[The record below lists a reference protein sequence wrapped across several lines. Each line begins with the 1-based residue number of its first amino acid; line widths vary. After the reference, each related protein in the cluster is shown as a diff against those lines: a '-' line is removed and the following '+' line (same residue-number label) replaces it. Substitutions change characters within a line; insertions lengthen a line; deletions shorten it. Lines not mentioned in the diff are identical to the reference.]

1 MASQKPLSHDAV
13 AEADNPAT
21 QAVDFHHPYTPYS
34 IQEEFMQTVYSVLER
49 GDSSVGILE
58 SPTGTGKS
66 LSLICASLTWL
77 REYKRR
83 CFEEGMKME
92 GNEEEDEPE
101 WVIEAAKARKRK
113 ELLRHREEMEKR
125 LENAR
130 KKEAAMKKRMLA
142 ESKGGKR
149 RRVEEGGLGMEKQDD
164 EEQFALDDY
173 ESDREAD
180 GASKSGN
187 SSSGLSAETLALM
200 DKLGVGYGKAREEEE
215 EEEEVEEE
223 IKIFYCSR
231 THSQL
236 TQFINELRRVKI
248 PPALQPE
255 PAPVKP
261 LLEEEFKHLTLG
273 SRKNLC
279 INPSVNKLRSA
290 TAINE
295 RCMELQQSGT
305 AADKKCSFIPNQQNQ
320 PLVNDFR
327 DHALATIRDIEELG
341 DLGKE
346 IKICPYYASRSA
358 IKPAEIVTLPYPLLL
373 QKSAREALGVSV
385 KGHVVIVDE
394 AHNLMDAIAGIYGI
408 TVSLSQLKRSRAQ
421 IGQYLQRF
429 RNKLKGKNRVYVAQ
443 VVRLIDSLAQFLDGK
458 AAGQKGEMVVEP
470 SELLA
475 GRGVDQ
481 INLYKL
487 MRYLQ
492 DSKLARKVEGY
503 IVFAEG
509 AVADNG
515 NSAGKA
521 RKPDA
526 ASEAATPTLQHIQSL
541 LVALTNPSKEGRLFY
556 VKDPETSDVV
566 LKYMLLDPTHH
577 FQEIVSEARAVILAG
592 GTMSPMADY
601 TSHLLSYLPAERITT
616 LSCGHVIPKE
626 NLLAWTLSKGPTG
639 KPFEFTF
646 SKRAGREGEEMI
658 DELGRA
664 VLNICTIVPDGIV
677 VFFPSYS
684 YLDTVI
690 KRWEVV
696 LEPGR
701 PSIWER
707 LGKRKSLFREAK
719 DAKVGAEDVLTEYA
733 KAIDGNQG
741 GLLLSVV
748 GGKMSEGI
756 NFSDRLGRCV
766 IIVGLPFPNIM
777 SGEWKA
783 KMSYIETATIERLEA
798 ASEGTLSSR
807 QAARKAEAREF
818 YENACMRAV
827 NQSVGRAIRH
837 KNDFASIIMVDGRF
851 GKEGIRGKL
860 PGWIRDGLVEGCE
873 GKGFGEL
880 MGGLGAFFRGKKVTS

>member
-1 MASQKPLSHDAV
+1 MFKKMAETEPLSSNA
-13 AEADNPAT
+13 AENNSMAQKVN
-21 QAVDFHHPYTPYS
+21 FNHPYTPYS

-77 REYKRR
+77 REHKRKT
-83 CFEEGMKME
+83 FEEGMVWE
-92 GNEEEDEPE
+92 GDGEDEPE
-101 WVIEAAKARKRK
+101 WVIEAAKARRRK
-113 ELLRHREEMEKR
+113 ELLRQREEMGKR
-125 LENAR
+125 LEKAR
-130 KKEAAMKKRMLA
+130 EKEARMKKRMMIGD
-142 ESKGGKR
+142 KGDKR
-149 RRVEEGGLGMEKQDD
+149 RRLNEDRFKPEKLDD

-173 ESDREAD
+173 DSDRETD
-180 GASKSGN
+180 GDALRSG
-187 SSSGLSAETLALM
+187 SAASGLSADTLALM
-200 DKLGVGYGKAREEEE
+200 EKLGMGYGKPRVEEEE
-215 EEEEVEEE
+215 EAEDE

-255 PAPVKP
+255 PTPLKPV
-261 LLEEEFKHLTLG
+261 LEEEFKHLTLG

-279 INPSVNKLRSA
+279 INPAVNKLRST
-290 TAINE
+290 TALNE

-305 AADKKCSFIPNQQNQ
+305 AADKKCCFLPNKENQ

-327 DHALATIRDIEELG
+327 DHALATVRDIEELG

-346 IKICPYYASRSA
+346 LKICPYYASRSA
-358 IKPAEIVTLPYPLLL
+358 IKPSEIVTLPYPLLL

-394 AHNLMDAIAGIYGI
+394 AHNLMDAIAGIYGV
-408 TVSLSQLKRSRAQ
+408 TVSLTQLKRSR
-421 IGQYLQRF
+421 GQLKHYLQRF
-429 RNKLKGKNRVYVAQ
+429 KNKLNGKNRVYVAQ
-443 VVRLIDSLAQFLDGK
+443 VVRLLDSLARYLEGK
-458 AAGQKGEMVVEP
+458 ADAKYEGVVEA

-475 GRGVDQ
+475 GKGVDQ
-481 INLYKL
+481 INLFKL
-487 MRYLQ
+487 LRYLQ
-492 DSKLARKVEGY
+492 ESKLVRKVEGY
-503 IVFAEG
+503 ILLTETA
-509 AVADNG
+509 AN
-515 NSAGKA
+515 NSNQAT
-521 RKPDA
+521 KPSKTEST
-526 ASEAATPTLQHIQSL
+526 SEAATPTLQHIQSL

-556 VKDPETSDVV
+556 SKDPETSDTV

-577 FQEIVSEARAVILAG
+577 FKEIVSEARAVILAG

-601 TSHLLSYLPAERITT
+601 TSHLLSYLPAERLTT

-626 NLLAWTLSKGPTG
+626 NLLAWTLSKGPSG

-646 SKRAGREGEEMI
+646 GKRSGREGEEMI

-664 VLNICTIVPDGIV
+664 VLNICTVVSDGIV

-684 YLDTVI
+684 YLDTVV
-690 KRWEVV
+690 KRWGII
-696 LEPGR
+696 LEPGK

-707 LGKRKSLFREAK
+707 LGKRKALFREAK
-719 DAKVGAEDVLTEYA
+719 DAKAGAEDVLTEYA
-733 KAIDGNQG
+733 KAIDANQG

-798 ASEGTLSSR
+798 SADGTATSR
-807 QAARKAEAREF
+807 QAAGKAAAREF

-837 KNDFASIIMVDGRF
+837 KNDFAAIVMVDERF
-851 GKEGIRGKL
+851 GRDGIRRKL
-860 PGWIRDGLVEGCE
+860 PGWIREGMIPKCE
-873 GKGFGEL
+873 EKGFGEL
-880 MGGLGAFFRGKKVTS
+880 MGGLGTFFRRKKMPS

>member
-1 MASQKPLSHDAV
+1 MAKQEPLSNHTV
-13 AEADNPAT
+13 ALADSLAMPE
-21 QAVDFHHPYTPYS
+21 VDFHHPYTPYS

-77 REYKRR
+77 RDYKRQ
-83 CFEEGMKME
+83 CIEEGMKME
-92 GNEEEDEPE
+92 GEDEDEPE

-113 ELLRHREEMEKR
+113 ELLRQREEMERR
-125 LENAR
+125 LESAR
-130 KKEAAMKKRMLA
+130 KKEAAMKKRMVA
-142 ESKGGKR
+142 GSKGGKR
-149 RRVEEGGLGMEKQDD
+149 RRLEEGGGRVEKLDD
-164 EEQFALDDY
+164 EEQFALEEY
-173 ESDREAD
+173 ESDRETD
-180 GASKSGN
+180 GASKSGR
-187 SSSGLSAETLALM
+187 SGGGLSAETLALM
-200 DKLGVGYGKAREEEE
+200 DKLGVGYGKAKEE

-255 PAPVKP
+255 PAPITP

-305 AADKKCSFIPNQQNQ
+305 AADKKCCFLPNQSNQ

-341 DLGKE
+341 DLGNE
-346 IKICPYYASRSA
+346 LKICPYYATRSA

-458 AAGQKGEMVVEP
+458 VGQKGEMVVEP

-475 GRGVDQ
+475 GKGVDQ

-503 IVFAEG
+503 IIFAEG
-509 AVADNG
+509 AADNA
-515 NSAGKA
+515 NSGAAKA
-521 RKPDA
+521 KKPDVT
-526 ASEAATPTLQHIQSL
+526 SEAATPTLQHIQSL

-556 VKDPETSDVV
+556 TKDPETSDIL

-646 SKRAGREGEEMI
+646 SKRAGREGEEII

-701 PSIWER
+701 PSIWKR
-707 LGKRKSLFREAK
+707 LGKRKELFREAK

-766 IIVGLPFPNIM
+766 VIVGLPFPNIM

-798 ASEGTLSSR
+798 AAEGTSSSR
-807 QAARKAEAREF
+807 QAAGKVEAREF

-851 GKEGIRGKL
+851 GKKGIRKKL

-880 MGGLGAFFRGKKVTS
+880 MGGLGTFFRSKKVPS

>member
-1 MASQKPLSHDAV
+1 MAEQEPLSNDAV
-13 AEADNPAT
+13 VEADNL
-21 QAVDFHHPYTPYS
+21 AVPEMDFHHPYTPYS
-34 IQEEFMQTVYSVLER
+34 IQGEFMQTVYSVLER

-77 REYKRR
+77 REYKRQ

-92 GNEEEDEPE
+92 GNEEDEPE

-142 ESKGGKR
+142 ESRGGKR
-149 RRVEEGGLGMEKQDD
+149 RRVEEGGLGVEKQDD

-173 ESDREAD
+173 DSDRETD
-180 GASKSGN
+180 GNGSKSDSAG
-187 SSSGLSAETLALM
+187 SGLSAETLALM
-200 DKLGVGYGKAREEEE
+200 DKLGVGYGKAKE

-305 AADKKCSFIPNQQNQ
+305 AADKKCCFVPNQSNQ

-346 IKICPYYASRSA
+346 LKICPYYASRSA

-429 RNKLKGKNRVYVAQ
+429 RNKLKDKNRVYVAQ

-458 AAGQKGEMVVEP
+458 VNQKGEMVVEP

-475 GRGVDQ
+475 GKGVDQ

-503 IVFAEG
+503 IIFAEG
-509 AVADNG
+509 AVDNG
-515 NSAGKA
+515 NPAAKA
-521 RKPDA
+521 KKPDA
-526 ASEAATPTLQHIQSL
+526 TSEAATPTLQHIQSL

-556 VKDPETSDVV
+556 AKDPETSDIV

-577 FQEIVSEARAVILAG
+577 FKEIVSEARAVILAG

-690 KRWEVV
+690 NRWEVV

-707 LGKRKSLFREAK
+707 LGKRKALFREAK
-719 DAKVGAEDVLTEYA
+719 DAKAGAEDVLTEYA
-733 KAIDGNQG
+733 KAIDSNQG

-783 KMSYIETATIERLEA
+783 KMSYIETATIERMEA
-798 ASEGTLSSR
+798 AAEGIASSR
-807 QAARKAEAREF
+807 QAAGKAEAREF

-851 GKEGIRGKL
+851 GKEGIRRKL

-880 MGGLGAFFRGKKVTS
+880 MGGLGTFFRSKKVPS